1 MHLLAWMR
9 HEPGPGGYAST
20 PEVREAVE
28 MNETTPY
35 ASSTKLAPVRAA
47 RFFFFNDN
55 KKEKSRNKLNRG
67 KRLTGVVTRDAGTGD
82 MES

>member
-9 HEPGPGGYAST
+9 HEPGGYAST

-28 MNETTPY
+28 MNETTIRIFDKISSCK
-35 ASSTKLAPVRAA
+35 SSTLFI
-47 RFFFFNDN
+47 FFSDN
-55 KKEKSRNKLNRG
+55 KREKSLNKLNRG